1 MRHKFI
7 FFVLCGGSL
16 KRSDFFQALDGDFR
30 AYISDGHQKKTNFL
44 THDLSTNHNSED
56 SMADIRRL
64 LQIPKP
70 SEDPTLGD

>member
-1 MRHKFI
+1 MVT
-7 FFVLCGGSL
+7 FVHT
-16 KRSDFFQALDGDFR
+16 FQMV
-30 AYISDGHQKKTNFL
+30 IKKKTNFL